1 MTFKALEEPLVP
13 GSVICLVVE
22 KFERSSI
29 RAARD
34 GAEICPCMDL
44 CHAVQHSASCSI
56 AEE

>member
-1 MTFKALEEPLVP
+1 MP

-44 CHAVQHSASCSI
+44 CHAVQHSASCSSI